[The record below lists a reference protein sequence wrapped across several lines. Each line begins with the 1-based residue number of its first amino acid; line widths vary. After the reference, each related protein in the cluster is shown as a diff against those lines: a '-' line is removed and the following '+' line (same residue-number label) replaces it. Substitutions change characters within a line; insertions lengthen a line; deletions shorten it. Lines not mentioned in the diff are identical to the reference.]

1 MKARARRIGAI
12 TVLGL
17 WAGVGGCTLF
27 DPLSDLSGSGGG
39 DDGGGTGDGPWT
51 GDSIDSMPSDDGP
64 PVGDVHPEDA
74 PLSPDVNR
82 GDAAATGF
90 QRALTVTAADA
101 VATGYV
107 VGFPLDTA
115 SLVSQGKMRSDLN
128 DLRVFDPTGT
138 ELDRIVDTGGTSFVW
153 FAITRDIASGASD
166 GYSVHYG
173 NPSAG
178 AAPANGSA
186 VFSFYDDFPGSAL
199 GTQWVTLGSP
209 TVSGGTVR
217 LHAWAPDASPDPDSM
232 RTNQLTDN
240 VQAASWL
247 EIDAVVTNP
256 ASPADAVNGFWYWI
270 GFQHQGD
277 FDPSLPWVLWI
288 SRQPNQVWAEQK
300 EADASF
306 TGGALGQDTSAHAYV
321 VARAPSS
328 TIFYRDG
335 VQSYSAPYGNSA
347 DYSLML
353 RNWMPASDVVVSL
366 VRDRPLVDNEPTV
379 TVGAEKS
386 LP

>member
-1 MKARARRIGAI
+1 MGAI
-12 TVLGL
+12 FVLAL
-17 WAGVGGCTLF
+17 WAGAGGCTLF
-27 DPLSDLSGSGGG
+27 DPLSDLTSSASG
-39 DDGGGTGDGPWT
+39 DDGGGAGDGPWT
-51 GDSIDSMPSDDGP
+51 GDTIESTPGDDGP
-64 PVGDVHPEDA
+64 AVGDVRPEDA
-74 PLSPDVNR
+74 PPLSDVNK
-82 GDAAATGF
+82 GDASAAF

-101 VATGYV
+101 ITTSYV
-107 VGFPLDTA
+107 IGFPLDTA

-128 DLRVFDPTGT
+128 DLRVFDPGGT
-138 ELDRIVDTGGTSFVW
+138 ELDRIVDTGAPSFVW
-153 FAITRDIASGASD
+153 FAITRDIASGARD

-173 NPSAG
+173 DPSAG

-199 GTQWVTLGSP
+199 GPQWVTLGSP

-232 RTNQLTDN
+232 RTDQQTDK
-240 VQAASWL
+240 VQAASLL

-256 ASPADAVNGFWYWI
+256 ASPADALNGFWYWI

-277 FDPSLPWVLWI
+277 FDASLPWVLWI
-288 SRQPNQVWAEQK
+288 SRQSNQVWPEQV

-328 TIFYRDG
+328 TTFYRDG
-335 VQSYSAPYGNSA
+335 AKAFTASYGNSA

-366 VRDRPLVDNEPTV
+366 VRDRPLVDNEPSV
-379 TVGAEKS
+379 TVGAEKP